1 MLSIIAAVS
10 RNGVIGKDGMIPWN
24 IPEDLAFFKKLTAGT
39 TVVMGRKTFE
49 SIGRPLPGR
58 ENIII
63 SSTKRFY
70 GDNCTTAENFDDA
83 LKKSRGKDIFVC
95 GGYSV
100 YKEALRYAERLYITE
115 IEASFDGDTFFPY
128 FDKSLYTRT
137 ISSEHR
143 NQYYDGFTPYRHV
156 LYTRKFVTITPA
168 NGIYDDPAFMLW
180 DKKN

>member
-70 GDNCTTAENFDDA
+70 GDNCTTAENFEDA

-100 YKEALRYAERLYITE
+100 YKEALRYAESLYITE
-115 IEASFDGDTFFPY
+115 IDASFDGDTFFPY
-128 FDKSLYTRT
+128 FDKNLYERT
-137 ISSEHR
+137 VLSQHR
-143 NQYYDGFTPYRHV
+143 RNDDNKTVAFDHV
-156 LYTRKFVTITPA
+156 LYTRKMMGLVSMS
-168 NGIYDDPAFMLW
+168 NMYDTQDFIMV
-180 DKKN
+180 